1 MKLILIFS
9 TQFGKFVPDFM
20 LPLLYR
26 GYCMFEQDLGCDRLH
41 TMVKKKNRRDLG
53 RHNMVSEPR
62 FINI

>member
-41 TMVKKKNRRDLG
+41 TMVKKKTVGIWAVTTWYQSLG
-53 RHNMVSEPR
+53 L
-62 FINI
+62 